1 MEKNDKL
8 PSWPEIR
15 DADPEL
21 AKRCREGDPEAIIEF
36 VKRALGGTIIE

>member
-1 MEKNDKL
+1 MDKNSKL

-21 AKRCREGDPEAIIEF
+21 AQRCREGDTEAIVEF